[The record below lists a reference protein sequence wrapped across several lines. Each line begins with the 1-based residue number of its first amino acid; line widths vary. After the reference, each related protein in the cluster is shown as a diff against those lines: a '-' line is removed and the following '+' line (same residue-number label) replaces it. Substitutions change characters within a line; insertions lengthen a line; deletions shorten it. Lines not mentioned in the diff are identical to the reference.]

1 MLLSVCVCIYMF
13 VYTIYRYF
21 LCLCL
26 CLNHYSFLVF
36 EYEIKIDSC
45 YSFILLYIYVFYS
58 ILFLHRIIS
67 TMGTKCCNLCA
78 SSDTPHHIDIYDKE
92 YYETHKNEYLYA
104 NTRIFIPPLE
114 NKRVYVCKI
123 YDGDTFT
130 ISTKF
135 HWDIKNTYRFAVRVK
150 GIDCPELRT
159 KDENEK
165 RVAIMAREYMKELID
180 SNDGFVFLQNIT
192 YDKYGRLCANVF
204 IEACDTKTTTNN
216 NSSEVKN
223 TDKNTDKEE
232 LRQHTRIDLSKK
244 MISKQ
249 LAVQYDGGTKKTPS
263 NWYDY
268 YMDV

>member
-1 MLLSVCVCIYMF
+1 
-13 VYTIYRYF
+13 
-21 LCLCL
+21 
-26 CLNHYSFLVF
+26 
-36 EYEIKIDSC
+36 
-45 YSFILLYIYVFYS
+45 
-58 ILFLHRIIS
+58 
-67 TMGTKCCNLCA
+67 MGSKCCNLCV
-78 SSDTPHHIDIYDKE
+78 SSDTSHHIDIYDKE

-135 HWDIKNTYRFAVRVK
+135 RWDIENTYRFAVRIK
-150 GIDCPELRT
+150 GIDCPELRA

-165 RVAIMAREYMKELID
+165 RVAILARDYMKELID

-192 YDKYGRLCANVF
+192 YDKYGRLCADVF
-204 IEACDTKTTTNN
+204 IETCDTKNN
-216 NSSEVKN
+216 INNIGIKVKQTHKN
-223 TDKNTDKEE
+223 IDKDKEE
-232 LRQHTRIDLSKK
+232 IREHEHTRIDLSKR

-268 YMDV
+268 YMNK